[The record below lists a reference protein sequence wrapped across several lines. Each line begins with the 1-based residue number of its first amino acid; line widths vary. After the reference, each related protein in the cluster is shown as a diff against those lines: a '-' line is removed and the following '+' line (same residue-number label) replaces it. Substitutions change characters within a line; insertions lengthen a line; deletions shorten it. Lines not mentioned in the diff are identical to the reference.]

1 MRVRGE
7 LDGGLGQAGCGGS
20 QPRGARPGVE
30 RRGCHALGAARI
42 VAACA
47 GRNCRPAVSARRVGA
62 GGIRDAVRI
71 RRIVDAPAR

>member
-1 MRVRGE
+1 MRWVR
-7 LDGGLGQAGCGGS
+7 
-20 QPRGARPGVE
+20 
-30 RRGCHALGAARI
+30 RI